1 MAITT
6 FADLQL
12 SEGMLNTVADL
23 GYEAPTDIQVQTIRL
38 LIEGRDVIAQ
48 AQTGTGKTA
57 AFAIPIVE
65 CVEQESRHTQAL
77 VLAPTRELAV
87 QVAEAIHRL
96 GHSKR
101 LSVLPVYG
109 GQPIERQ
116 LHALRRGVQ
125 VVIGTPGRVMDHLRR
140 GTLVLTDVKYV
151 VLDEADEMLDM
162 GFLEDIESIL
172 ESVPAERQMAL
183 FSATI
188 PPRIADLAQRY
199 LRDPVR
205 VMVQT
210 AQMSVPKIEQFYVE
224 VMPRNKLDALTR
236 LLDHEE
242 PESAMIFARTK
253 RDVDELGES
262 LQSRGFDAET
272 LHGDLN
278 QTQRDRVLQR
288 FRSGQVDLLVA
299 TQVAARGLDI
309 TGVTHVFNYAI
320 PEDAESYV
328 HRIGRTGRAGKEGK
342 AITLV
347 QPNEVRWLRVIERI
361 IGQKLAPMRLPTL
374 VDVEARRR
382 EAMKASIREKIAA
395 GNLLPFMQLV
405 TELTEE
411 FDLAEIAAAAAKMA
425 SDGERPLTAMVE
437 PAQARN
443 ISDGVE
449 RGMVRLVLN
458 VGREAGVRP
467 GDIVGAIANEANL
480 PGRAIGAIDIYDR
493 VAFVEVPVDDRDRV
507 IEALRNSTI
516 RGRKLQVEAADGND
530 AKTPRTSAPR
540 QSRSGRATVS
550 RDRDGASPTA
560 RSKPGRPT
568 SRPVHGKSTPVHR
581 GSRPGGLKPKRQPR

>member
-1 MAITT
+1 MSDTT

-12 SEGMLNTVADL
+12 SEGMLATVAEF
-23 GYEAPTDIQVQTIRL
+23 GYEAPTPIQEQTIRL

-65 CVEQESRHTQAL
+65 CVDPERKLTQAL

-87 QVAEAIHRL
+87 QVAEAVHRL
-96 GHSKR
+96 GHFKK

-116 LHALRRGVQ
+116 LHALSRGVH
-125 VVIGTPGRVMDHLRR
+125 VVIGTPGRVLDHLRR
-140 GTLVLTDVKYV
+140 GTLQLGDIKYV

-172 ESVPAERQMAL
+172 DSAPPERQMAL

-188 PPRIADLAQRY
+188 PPRIAALAQRY
-199 LRDPVR
+199 LREPVQ
-205 VMVQT
+205 VTVQT
-210 AQMSVPKIEQFYVE
+210 AQMSVPTIEQFYLE
-224 VMPRNKLDALTR
+224 VTPRNKLDALTR
-236 LLDHEE
+236 VLDHEE

-253 RDVDELGES
+253 RDVDELGEA

-288 FRSGQVDLLVA
+288 FRGGQVDLLVA

-328 HRIGRTGRAGKEGK
+328 HRIGRTGRAGRAGK

-347 QPNEVRWLRVIERI
+347 QPNEIRWLRVIERI
-361 IGQKLAPMRLPTL
+361 IGQKITPMRLPTL
-374 VDVEARRR
+374 VDIEARRR

-395 GNLLPFMQLV
+395 GNLLPFMQMV
-405 TELTEE
+405 TELAEE

-425 SDGERPLTAMVE
+425 SDGERPLTEMVE
-437 PAQARN
+437 PAQART

-449 RGMVRLVLN
+449 RGMVRLVMN

-467 GDIVGAIANEANL
+467 GDIVGAIANEAGI
-480 PGRAIGAIDIYDR
+480 PGRTIGAIDIYDR
-493 VAFVEVPVDDRDRV
+493 VAFVEVPASDRDQV
-507 IEALRNSTI
+507 IDALRNTTI
-516 RGRKLQVEAADGND
+516 KGRKLQVEAAEGSNG
-530 AKTPRTSAPR
+530 KSAPPLGPR
-540 QSRSGRATVS
+540 QFRTPSPRRTDSPDGERGGR
-550 RDRDGASPTA
+550 
-560 RSKPGRPT
+560 PGRRSEGRPYT
-568 SRPVHGKSTPVHR
+568 SRR
-581 GSRPGGLKPKRQPR
+581 DAGGAAKPRRRRDT

>member
-1 MAITT
+1 MSETT
-6 FADLQL
+6 FADLKL
-12 SEGMLNTVADL
+12 SEGTLATVAEL
-23 GYEAPTDIQVQTIRL
+23 GYEAPTPIQEQTIRL
-38 LIEGRDVIAQ
+38 LIEGRDLIAQ

-65 CVEQESRHTQAL
+65 CVDQESKLTQAL

-87 QVAEAIHRL
+87 QVAEAVHRL

-116 LHALRRGVQ
+116 LHALSRGVQ
-125 VVIGTPGRVMDHLRR
+125 VVIGTPGRVLDHLRR
-140 GTLVLTDVKYV
+140 GTLQLGDIKYV

-172 ESVPAERQMAL
+172 DSAPPGRQMAL

-188 PPRIADLAQRY
+188 PPRIAALAQRY
-199 LRDPVR
+199 LRDPVQ

-210 AQMSVPKIEQFYVE
+210 AQMSVPTIEQFYVE
-224 VMPRNKLDALTR
+224 VTPRNKLDALTR
-236 LLDHEE
+236 VLDHEE

-253 RDVDELGES
+253 RDVDELGEA

-328 HRIGRTGRAGKEGK
+328 HRIGRTGRAGRAGK

-347 QPNEVRWLRVIERI
+347 QPNEIRWLRVIERI
-361 IGQKLAPMRLPTL
+361 IGQKITPMRLPTL
-374 VDVEARRR
+374 VDIEARRR
-382 EAMKASIREKIAA
+382 EAMKSCIRDKIAA
-395 GNLLPFMQLV
+395 GNLLPFMQMV
-405 TELTEE
+405 TELAEE

-425 SDGERPLTAMVE
+425 SDGERPLTEMVE
-437 PAQARN
+437 PAQART

-449 RGMVRLVLN
+449 RGMVRLVMNL
-458 VGREAGVRP
+458 GREAGVRP
-467 GDIVGAIANEANL
+467 GDIVGAIANEAGV

-493 VAFVEVPVDDRDRV
+493 VAFVEVPADDRDRV
-507 IEALRNSTI
+507 VEALRNTTI
-516 RGRKLQVEAADGND
+516 KGRKLQVEVADGSSGKS
-530 AKTPRTSAPR
+530 APSAGPRQFRTPRGGPDGPR
-540 QSRSGRATVS
+540 ADRASKKGRRSEGGAYPSRRGP
-550 RDRDGASPTA
+550 GGPT
-560 RSKPGRPT
+560 RPGR
-568 SRPVHGKSTPVHR
+568 HR
-581 GSRPGGLKPKRQPR
+581 D